1 MTRSFDSSALPDARN
16 LHVALIVSQYH
27 RDVTDRLRQ
36 GAMAG
41 LQQAGTDA
49 EDVEVVEVPGTFEIP
64 LAARCAAESGRFN
77 AVVCLGC
84 VIKGETAHFEF
95 IASAVAH
102 GITAASAETGIPM
115 TFGVLTTNSLDEA
128 MARTND
134 GPSNKGWEAAVAAI
148 GLVDALTTLTI
159 GSEMPAHLEPPEGG

>member
-1 MTRSFDSSALPDARN
+1 MTRSFDSSVLPDARN

-41 LQQAGTDA
+41 LQQAGTDE

-115 TFGVLTTNSLDEA
+115 TFGVLTTNSIEEALARSDEAPQENKGRDAALAAVEMVEFSAGLFLPGLLDE
-128 MARTND
+128 
-134 GPSNKGWEAAVAAI
+134 E
-148 GLVDALTTLTI
+148 
-159 GSEMPAHLEPPEGG
+159 

>member
-41 LQQAGTDA
+41 LQQAGTDD

-64 LAARCAAESGRFN
+64 LAARYAAESGRFN

-95 IASAVAH
+95 IASAVAN
-102 GITAASAETGIPM
+102 GITAAAAETGIPM

-134 GPSNKGWEAAVAAI
+134 GPSNKGWEAAAAAI
-148 GLVDALTTLTI
+148 GLVDALTTLTN
-159 GSEMPAHLEPPEGG
+159 GSELPTHLEPPEGG